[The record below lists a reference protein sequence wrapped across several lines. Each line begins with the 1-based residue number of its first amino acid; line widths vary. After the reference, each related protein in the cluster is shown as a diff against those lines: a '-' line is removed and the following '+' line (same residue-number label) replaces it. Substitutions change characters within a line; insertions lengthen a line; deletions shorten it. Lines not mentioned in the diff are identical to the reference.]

1 MASSGDAIFLCA
13 ELEARMTDGAI
24 LRRRG
29 EEAGVRRRERRRCAP
44 HRTEGAFAV
53 FIAMNRFQVKPGSE
67 ADFEAV
73 WLGRDTYLR
82 DVPGFLS
89 FQLLRGPDR
98 EGFKLYASH
107 SLWRSRE
114 DFEAWTRSEAFRL
127 AHKDAGDNRGLYAGP
142 PNFEGFDVLQE
153 VEAA

>member
-1 MASSGDAIFLCA
+1 MRDPSA
-13 ELEARMTDGAI
+13 
-24 LRRRG
+24 
-29 EEAGVRRRERRRCAP
+29 
-44 HRTEGAFAV
+44 EGAFAV

-73 WLGRDTYLR
+73 WLGRDTHLR

-89 FQLLRGPDR
+89 FRLLRGPDR
-98 EGFKLYASH
+98 EGFRLYASH
-107 SLWRSRE
+107 SLWASR
-114 DFEAWTRSEAFRL
+114 DAFEAWTRSEAFRL

-142 PNFEGFDVLQE
+142 PNFEGFEVLQE